1 MRLILAFTLLAGL
14 AALARTQP
22 PPKDIDTT
30 PQPRFGIPVKL
41 KAYPQETAK
50 KSLGSVVEAIEKG
63 DTAYMIAH
71 LLDPAFVELRISDRA
86 KQLAPTVEVELA
98 TLRDLQIRNPESV
111 RREDRLP
118 TDRVLFDQLV
128 AQRSRERAFRQLV
141 RDMNDKM
148 LNDPVAIKEIRK
160 IFLHGTIA
168 DDLVGAKA
176 THPDVKDR
184 ALYLKK
190 LGDRWF
196 LENRQ
201 DDVPMKEPAKDPE
214 EKKQ

>member
-1 MRLILAFTLLAGL
+1 MRLIFALTFLVAT

-41 KAYPQETAK
+41 KAYPQDTAK
-50 KSLGSVVEAIEKG
+50 KSLASAVEAIEKG
-63 DTAYMIAH
+63 DTAYLIAH
-71 LLDPAFVELRISDRA
+71 LLDPGFVELRVADRA
-86 KQLAPTVEVELA
+86 KQFAPTVELELA

-118 TDRVLFDQLV
+118 TDRVQFSQLV
-128 AQRSRERAFRQLV
+128 NQRSRERAFRQLV
-141 RDMNDKM
+141 RDVDDKL
-148 LNDPVAIKEIRK
+148 LNDPLAFKEMRK
-160 IFLHGTIA
+160 ILRDGTIA
-168 DDLVGAKA
+168 DEPGGAKA
-176 THPDVKDR
+176 THADVKDR

-190 LGDRWF
+190 IGDRWF

-201 DDVPMKEPAKDPE
+201 EDAPAKGPE
-214 EKKQ
+214 EKK